1 MWFQWWND
9 LYDMVS
15 LRSLLACLLALAGC
29 QTSFERE
36 EFIGTW
42 RLSSESRIFLKKS
55 FADLKP
61 WFELKQDGTFVAVD
75 LPQSR
80 FFVRGQWQE
89 FVMRGH
95 GTWELGTHQNRPVV
109 RLQFQELVNYKRAP
123 EDAEGRASYS
133 TFVYIYHSRSD
144 FYLFYYDDDPDMG
157 REMRFRKEQK

>member
-1 MWFQWWND
+1 LRYD
-9 LYDMVS
+9 LYDLVS
-15 LRSLLACLLALAGC
+15 LGSLLTCLLAVVSC

-42 RLSSESRIFLKKS
+42 QLSSESKVFLRKS
-55 FADLKP
+55 FADLEP
-61 WFELKQDGTFVAVD
+61 RFELRQDGTFVAVD
-75 LPQSR
+75 LPESR

-109 RLQFQELVNYKRAP
+109 RLQFQELENYKRTP
-123 EDAEGRASYS
+123 EDDEGRASYN
-133 TFVYIYHSRSD
+133 TYVHIYHGRSD

-157 REMRFRKEQK
+157 REMRFRKEQR

>member
-1 MWFQWWND
+1 
-9 LYDMVS
+9 MVS
-15 LRSLLACLLALAGC
+15 MVERLIRHGLFEIITGLSTGSCRLSDVVRKRGVHWHLA
-29 QTSFERE
+29 
-36 EFIGTW
+36 
-42 RLSSESRIFLKKS
+42 LSSESRIFLKKS

-144 FYLFYYDDDPDMG
+144 FYLFYYDDDPEMG